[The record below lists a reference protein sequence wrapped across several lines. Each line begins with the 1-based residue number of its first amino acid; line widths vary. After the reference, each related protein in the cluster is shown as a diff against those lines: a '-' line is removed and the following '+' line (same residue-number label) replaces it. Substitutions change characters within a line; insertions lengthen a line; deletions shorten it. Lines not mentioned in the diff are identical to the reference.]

1 MMLVR
6 YSFIVWLF
14 VLMFAGAACGQVTID
29 GPDVVDAGRLCVL
42 RLSGL
47 TGSESAEWLIIS
59 RAGTLTDPVR
69 GVDWEVFE
77 AGRVCVFATPNPGRY
92 LVLVASSPTSGNVVL
107 IAHEVTV
114 GNPPP
119 PPPTPPNPE
128 PGPQPGPGPGPTP
141 PGPVLRWEQLA
152 REKAMSLVASPR
164 AAEAKKVADALRT
177 AASQVTDVSDFRKA
191 RELVR
196 EKTRE
201 ALGTGYV
208 RWLDWSRAVGD
219 EIAKS
224 ADEIKDLE
232 DYKEILIQ
240 LAAGLEKVTD
250 G

>member
-1 MMLVR
+1 MKLAR
-6 YSFIVWLF
+6 GLFTVWLF
-14 VLMFAGAACGQVTID
+14 ALMFAGAARGQVTID
-29 GPDVVDAGRLCVL
+29 GPDTVDAGRLCVL

-59 RAGTLTDPVR
+59 RSGTLTDPVR

-92 LVLVASSPTSGNVVL
+92 LVLVATSPTSGNVVL
-107 IAHEVTV
+107 IAHDVTV

-119 PPPTPPNPE
+119 PPPTPPNP
-128 PGPQPGPGPGPTP
+128 GPEPGPGPGPTP
-141 PGPVLRWEQLA
+141 PGPVLKWEQLA
-152 REKAMSLVASPR
+152 LEKAMALVASPR

-177 AASQVTDVSDFRKA
+177 AASQVTDVNDFRKA

-208 RWLDWSRAVGD
+208 RWLDWSKAVGD

-224 ADEIKDLE
+224 ADEIKGLD